1 MKEDVTFQ
9 LLKALLRAQSKTH
22 NAVINIQ
29 KRLSRLEKDS
39 KILAKAVPAKS
50 QKLSSIIFKRK
61 SCVVQCSARIEE
73 ATDLV
78 ESSEAPP
85 EMSRTRGNTVAIPG
99 TLILDQLKSEAH
111 YFAFKYWLQMQLRL
125 PALQFSAPNNAGSPV
140 SASIDILPT
149 SVNSIDT
156 VPPIPLS
163 LNSPANETSSQQ
175 TIRPLYITPSPSHQH
190 KAPSIHP
197 QIPTQSFSNPPS
209 NPTPSFP
216 HQSNVPPCPS
226 HLSINSFLNP
236 PMRQNL
242 AIGQRFYKL
251 VTRAPQN
258 SPIMPKRKRV
268 NFNLEEQVL
277 GPDEGHISLSECQ
290 AAYNL
295 ALAQAL
301 ASVKQPTPN
310 PSLEPHAGPAPPK
323 CDVGD
328 YYGNQI
334 PSVSMEPNQRK
345 KVGRAQRVFSSF

>member
-1 MKEDVTFQ
+1 M
-9 LLKALLRAQSKTH
+9 
-22 NAVINIQ
+22 
-29 KRLSRLEKDS
+29 SRLEKVS

-50 QKLSSIIFKRK
+50 QKPLVPKKVSSIIFKRK
-61 SCVVQCSARIEE
+61 SSVVQCSARIEE
-73 ATDLV
+73 VTDLV
-78 ESSEAPP
+78 ESSEALP
-85 EMSRTRGNTVAIPG
+85 EMSRTRGNTGAIPG
-99 TLILDQLKSEAH
+99 TLILDQLKNTLAASGQTVLASN
-111 YFAFKYWLQMQLRL
+111 AVT
-125 PALQFSAPNNAGSPV
+125 PSCTVVSAPNNAGSPV

-209 NPTPSFP
+209 NPLYRTPSFP

-268 NFNLEEQVL
+268 SFNLEEQVL
-277 GPDEGHISLSECQ
+277 GPDEGHIPLSECQ

-310 PSLEPHAGPAPPK
+310 PSKLEPHAGPAPPK
-323 CDVGD
+323 CKVGD

-334 PSVSMEPNQRK
+334 PSVSMEPNQGK